1 MAKADV
7 AHSIS
12 KKFQLYKDQKVDVLD
27 INQLKE
33 NYELTASFKSP
44 KSLYKERYQ
53 GVFPH
58 CRLW

>member
-7 AHSIS
+7 VHSIS

-33 NYELTASFKSP
+33 NMDLLNEILRDGIKIY
-44 KSLYKERYQ
+44 
-53 GVFPH
+53 G
-58 CRLW
+58 